1 MPTLLIVQ
9 VGLLLP
15 DCIARDGSDC
25 ERAGTSSVV
34 LDTVLTTNYE
44 SQDTSGVIG
53 MQTRDTPD
61 NSNPASP
68 REPPSRSFTPIFAR
82 PRGVM
87 SERDT

>member
-15 DCIARDGSDC
+15 NCIARDGSDC

-53 MQTRDTPD
+53 MQIRDTPD
-61 NSNPASP
+61 NPASP
-68 REPPSRSFTPIFAR
+68 REPPSQSFTPIFAR

-87 SERDT
+87 SERDP